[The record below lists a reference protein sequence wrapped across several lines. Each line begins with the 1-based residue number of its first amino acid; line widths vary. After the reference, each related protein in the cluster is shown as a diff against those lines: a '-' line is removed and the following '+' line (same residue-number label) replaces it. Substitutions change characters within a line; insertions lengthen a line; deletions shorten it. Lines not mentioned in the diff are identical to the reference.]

1 MVETPPSAEIIKGP
15 WKQTANTPSKIEIDE
30 ANEHAKQLVFCDEVS
45 HACVLTILET
55 LVQNGVDTDDSSFIR
70 DITFVGESIK
80 ATILSTFGLQHPIQE
95 LIEYTTGF
103 EVDPDKDDSQLDCQ
117 INHKAITDMIN
128 SYTNIMEPPDD
139 IG

>member
-95 LIEYTTGF
+95 LIEYTTSF
-103 EVDPDKDDSQLDCQ
+103 EIDPNKEEAELDCQ
-117 INHKAITDMIN
+117 INSEAINYMLT
-128 SYTNIMEPPDD
+128 SYTNMMDPNNDPS
-139 IG
+139 